1 MKKVLL
7 TAAVASA
14 IAAPVGVAN
23 AQQTI
28 NGSGTGQVLLYPF
41 YSTQNDSNTYMH
53 VVNNTSEQKAVKLR
67 FMEGQGSSVVLEF
80 NVYLDAYDI
89 FPVALAAND
98 FGGTSVL
105 TTDATCTVPTLG
117 TSNAPYDGEQ
127 TELSDGSILR
137 SQPFVPYQYENE
149 ESGDISRT
157 LIGHAEVIEMGVVAD
172 TVDVSDC
179 AAISGSWNSGDWAS
193 NTATDVSAPSG
204 GLSGSSLFINPGLAF
219 SMDLS
224 VVAIDNWAKDATN
237 YHTGPGTLTPALTGG
252 VSTASV
258 DGVTLDY
265 SSKENGAVL
274 ATSAL
279 LTASAIYNEV
289 QTEEVIAAET
299 DWVLTFPTKRHL
311 DGVAPFTAAYD
322 DSKANG
328 GACEELSLVRRD
340 RNSNASNGSGTFVPS
355 EDGIEDEVCNSVQV
369 LSFNSKSAL
378 VTDTNKPVSYS
389 FQNGAAMLTAEQT
402 MPADDNGVVV
412 QGLPVIGFAATRIVN
427 GVMSYGYA
435 QDHKTNVVTSAGS

>member
-1 MKKVLL
+1 MKKTLL
-7 TAAVASA
+7 AVATSA
-14 IAAPVGVAN
+14 ALAAPYAN
-23 AQQTI
+23 AQQTLDD
-28 NGSGTGQVLLYPF
+28 TGQVLLYPF
-41 YSTQNDSNTYMH
+41 YSTQNASNTYMH
-53 VVNNTSEQKAVKLR
+53 VVNNTNEQKAVKLR

-89 FPVALAAND
+89 FPVALASND

-105 TTDATCTVPTLG
+105 TTDATCTVPELG
-117 TSNAPYDGEQ
+117 TSNAPYNGEQ
-127 TELSDGSILR
+127 TELADGAILR

-172 TVDVSDC
+172 TIDVSDC
-179 AAISGSWNSGDWAS
+179 AAITSLWQSGDWAS
-193 NTATDVSAPSG
+193 NAATDVASPSG
-204 GLSGSSLFINPGLAF
+204 GLSGSSLFINPDLAF

-224 VVAIDNWAKDATN
+224 VVAIDGWAKDATN

-252 VSTASV
+252 VTTATV

-265 SSKENGAVL
+265 TSKTNGAVL

-289 QTEEVIAAET
+289 QVEDVLAAET

-322 DSKANG
+322 DTKANG
-328 GACEELSLVRRD
+328 GACEPMSLVRRD
-340 RNSNASNGSGTFVPS
+340 RNSNASNGSGTFVPN
-355 EDGIEDEVCNSVQV
+355 EEGIEDKVCNNVQV

-378 VTDTNKPVSYS
+378 VTDTAKPVSYS
-389 FQNGAAMLTAEQT
+389 FQNGAAMLTAEQSF
-402 MPADDNGVVV
+402 PADDNGVTV
-412 QGLPVIGFAATRIVN
+412 QGLPVIGFSATRIVN

-435 QDHKTNVVTSAGS
+435 QDHKHKTNVVSSGS

>member
-1 MKKVLL
+1 MKKTIL
-7 TAAVASA
+7 AVATSA
-14 IAAPVGVAN
+14 ALAGPLAH
-23 AQQTI
+23 AQQTLD
-28 NGSGTGQVLLYPF
+28 STGQVLLYPF
-41 YSTQNDSNTYMH
+41 YSTENASNTYMH
-53 VVNNTSEQKAVKLR
+53 VVNNTNAQKAVKLR

-98 FGGTSVL
+98 SGGTSVL
-105 TTDATCTVPTLG
+105 TTDATCTVPELG
-117 TSNAPYDGEQ
+117 TPNAPYNGEQ
-127 TELSDGSILR
+127 TELADGSILR

-179 AAISGSWNSGDWAS
+179 AAITSLWNSGAWAS
-193 NTATDVSAPSG
+193 DTSTNVSAPAG
-204 GLSGSSLFINPGLAF
+204 GLSGSSLFINPDLAF

-224 VVAIDNWAKDATN
+224 VVAIDGWAKAATN

-252 VSTASV
+252 VTTAIV

-265 SSKENGAVL
+265 TSRANGSVL
-274 ATSAL
+274 ALSAL
-279 LTASAIYNEV
+279 LTASAVYNEV
-289 QTEEVIAAET
+289 QTEDVLAAET

-311 DGVAPFTAAYD
+311 NGVAPFTTAYD
-322 DSKANG
+322 DTKANG

-355 EDGIEDEVCNSVQV
+355 EDGVEDEVCNSVQV

-378 VTDTNKPVSYS
+378 VTDTNKDVAYS
-389 FQNGAAMLTAEQT
+389 FQSGAAMITADQN
-402 MPADDNGVVV
+402 MPADDNGVTI
-412 QGLPVIGFAATRIVN
+412 QGLPVIGFSATRIVN
-427 GVMSYGYA
+427 GPMSYGYA
-435 QDHKTNVVTSAGS
+435 QDHKTNVVSSGL

>member
-1 MKKVLL
+1 MITKRNALY
-7 TAAVASA
+7 AAVAASVLSA
-14 IAAPVGVAN
+14 TPAL

-28 NGSGTGQVLLYPF
+28 NGSGTGEVLLYPF

-53 VVNNTSEQKAVKLR
+53 VVNNTNEQKAVKLR

-89 FPVALAAND
+89 FPVALASNS

-105 TTDATCTVPTLG
+105 TTDPTCTVPELG
-117 TSNAPYDGEQ
+117 TPNEPYNGEQ
-127 TELSDGSILR
+127 TDLADGSVL
-137 SQPFVPYQYENE
+137 SAQPFVPYLYENE
-149 ESGDISRT
+149 ASGDISRT
-157 LIGHAEVIEMGVVAD
+157 LIGHAEVFEMGVVDD
-172 TVDVSDC
+172 TIDVSDC
-179 AAISGSWNSGDWAS
+179 SAIRALWSSGAWAS
-193 NTATDVSAPSG
+193 NTATDVTSPTG
-204 GLSGSSLFINPGLAF
+204 GLSGSTLYINPNLAF

-224 VVAIDNWAKDATN
+224 VVAVDGWAKPATN
-237 YHTGPGTLTPALTGG
+237 YHTAPGTLSPDLNDG
-252 VSTASV
+252 VTTASV

-265 SSKENGAVL
+265 TSKANGSVL

-279 LTASAIYNEV
+279 LTASAVYNEV
-289 QTEEVIAAET
+289 QTEDTLAAET
-299 DWVLTFPTKRHL
+299 DWVITFPTKRHL

-322 DSKANG
+322 DTKADG

-355 EDGIEDEVCNSVQV
+355 EAGVEDKVCNSVQV

-378 VTDTNKPVSYS
+378 VTDTSKPIAYS
-389 FQNGAAMLTAEQT
+389 FQSGAAMLTAEQT
-402 MPADDNGVVV
+402 MPADDNGVTIK
-412 QGLPVIGFAATRIVN
+412 GLPVIGFAATRIVN

-435 QDHKTNVVTSAGS
+435 QDHKTNVVSSGT

>member
-1 MKKVLL
+1 MKKIIL
-7 TAAVASA
+7 ASAVASA
-14 IAAPVGVAN
+14 IAAPTM

-53 VVNNTSEQKAVKLR
+53 VVNNTNEQKAVKLR

-89 FPVALAAND
+89 FPIALAGNTY
-98 FGGTSVL
+98 GGTSVL

-117 TSNAPYDGEQ
+117 TANAPYDGEQ
-127 TELSDGSILR
+127 SELSDGSILR
-137 SQPFVPYQYENE
+137 AQPFVPYQYENE

-157 LIGHAEVIEMGVVAD
+157 LIGHAEAIEMGVVAD

-179 AAISGSWNSGDWAS
+179 AAINSLWQSGAWAS
-193 NTATDVSAPSG
+193 NAATDVSSPAG
-204 GLSGSSLFINPGLAF
+204 GLSGSSLFINPNLAF

-224 VVAIDNWAKDATN
+224 VVAIDGWAKGATN

-252 VSTASV
+252 VSTAFV

-265 SSKENGAVL
+265 TSKDNGAVL

-289 QTEEVIAAET
+289 QTEDVIAAET

-355 EDGIEDEVCNSVQV
+355 EDGVEDEVCNSVQV

-378 VTDTNKPVSYS
+378 VTDTNKDVSYS
-389 FQNGAAMLTAEQT
+389 FQNGAATITAEQT

-427 GVMSYGYA
+427 GPMSYGYA
-435 QDHKTNVVTSAGS
+435 QDHKTSTVTSAGS